1 VPKSPRYLFG
11 HSPVFSLEAT
21 TTTLSHDGRK
31 RMKTRMT
38 HTALA
43 LLGLFAL
50 TACDQTGTEPLAEDL
65 TPAETQELEVLED
78 QGALDI
84 ALELNE
90 VSSDV
95 AAASGISMVSSA
107 RSDET
112 QARVHF
118 AAALEALRAG
128 ERRRALEEARAA
140 RRLIARAMLA
150 AGGPEAIDALIERI
164 EDLSITSAEDEDVF
178 DDPGAVA
185 DELGTLADQARDRLA
200 AADSLGAGERAL
212 LGEQRAR
219 FRRGRRDHRGDVLPE
234 RARLSVALAQ
244 TAVSLAERLI
254 AAGDVQVTDVAS
266 DVSDRQNRWLAHAKH
281 MLEHAETA
289 LANGHFARA
298 VHFAQHARWSA
309 LKAVILPG
317 GITNEEIRAMVD
329 LADELYAQAEAV
341 VGDDSPE
348 LKQLLLRRA
357 ARLIEIGKNRLEQ
370 GYTRGVA
377 ALWRASVICDW
388 LVD

>member
-1 VPKSPRYLFG
+1 
-11 HSPVFSLEAT
+11 
-21 TTTLSHDGRK
+21 
-31 RMKTRMT
+31 MKTRMT

-50 TACDQTGTEPLAEDL
+50 TACDRTGTEPLAEDL
-65 TPAETQELEVLED
+65 TPAETQELEVLEN

-90 VSSDV
+90 VSNDV